1 MLLDYIC
8 VNYWSIHQ
16 HLKQDNKVRCFSLS
30 HTSKLSATPLS
41 SCNCILC
48 LFSCLFLFLFDLP
61 FRCYHG
67 CLFRPSIRLVPSK
80 RTTDVDRMQAQSV
93 MGKQKVVPPSRHSL
107 LSHLSVAHISAAAG
121 NELACLLFFFLFFFF
136 SLQVFLL
143 TLAIISRDVFIP
155 RITLAYETSWSVDT
169 FGDLHITWMASS

>member
-1 MLLDYIC
+1 M
-8 VNYWSIHQ
+8 Q
-16 HLKQDNKVRCFSLS
+16 HHCLHAIVFFVCFL
-30 HTSKLSATPLS
+30 AC
-41 SCNCILC
+41 SCFC
-48 LFSCLFLFLFDLP
+48 LIFLFVVIN
-61 FRCYHG
+61 G

-121 NELACLLFFFLFFFF
+121 NESACLLFFCFLFLFFF

-155 RITLAYETSWSVDT
+155 RITLAYETSWSVIT
-169 FGDLHITWMASS
+169 FGDLHIT

>member
-1 MLLDYIC
+1 MQPHCLHAI
-8 VNYWSIHQ
+8 VFF
-16 HLKQDNKVRCFSLS
+16 VCFL
-30 HTSKLSATPLS
+30 AC
-41 SCNCILC
+41 SCFC
-48 LFSCLFLFLFDLP
+48 LIFLFVVIN
-61 FRCYHG
+61 G

-121 NELACLLFFFLFFFF
+121 NESACSLFFCFVLCFFF

-169 FGDLHITWMASS
+169 FGDLHIT

>member
-1 MLLDYIC
+1 M
-8 VNYWSIHQ
+8 Q
-16 HLKQDNKVRCFSLS
+16 HHCLHAIVFFVCFL
-30 HTSKLSATPLS
+30 AC
-41 SCNCILC
+41 SCFC
-48 LFSCLFLFLFDLP
+48 LIFLFVVIN
-61 FRCYHG
+61 G

-121 NELACLLFFFLFFFF
+121 NESACLLFFVFFFF

-143 TLAIISRDVFIP
+143 TLAIISRDIFIP
-155 RITLAYETSWSVDT
+155 RITLAYETSWSIET
-169 FGDLHITWMASS
+169 FGDLHIT

>member
-1 MLLDYIC
+1 MFQPFSY
-8 VNYWSIHQ
+8 
-16 HLKQDNKVRCFSLS
+16 LKVKCN
-30 HTSKLSATPLS
+30 PLS

-61 FRCYHG
+61 FHCYHG

-121 NELACLLFFFLFFFF
+121 NESACLLFFYCFFFQF
-136 SLQVFLL
+136 TS
-143 TLAIISRDVFIP
+143 ISTDLGNYFP
-155 RITLAYETSWSVDT
+155 RYFYTQNNTGI
-169 FGDLHITWMASS
+169 

>member
-1 MLLDYIC
+1 MQPHCLHAI
-8 VNYWSIHQ
+8 VFF
-16 HLKQDNKVRCFSLS
+16 VCFL
-30 HTSKLSATPLS
+30 AC
-41 SCNCILC
+41 SCFC
-48 LFSCLFLFLFDLP
+48 LIFLFVVIN
-61 FRCYHG
+61 G

-107 LSHLSVAHISAAAG
+107 LSHLSVAHISVAAG
-121 NELACLLFFFLFFFF
+121 NESANEFFFF

-169 FGDLHITWMASS
+169 FGDLHIT

>member
-1 MLLDYIC
+1 
-8 VNYWSIHQ
+8 
-16 HLKQDNKVRCFSLS
+16 
-30 HTSKLSATPLS
+30 
-41 SCNCILC
+41 
-48 LFSCLFLFLFDLP
+48 
-61 FRCYHG
+61 
-67 CLFRPSIRLVPSK
+67 
-80 RTTDVDRMQAQSV
+80 MQAQSV

-121 NELACLLFFFLFFFF
+121 NESACLLFFLFFVFVFFF

-169 FGDLHITWMASS
+169 FGDLHIT

>member
-8 VNYWSIHQ
+8 VSYWSIHQ
-16 HLKQDNKVRCFSLS
+16 HLKQDNKVRCFSLF
-30 HTSKLSATPLS
+30 HISKLSATPLS

-61 FRCYHG
+61 FHCYDG

-121 NELACLLFFFLFFFF
+121 NESACLLFFFVFVFLFFF

-143 TLAIISRDVFIP
+143 TLAIISRDVLIP

-169 FGDLHITWMASS
+169 FGDLHIT

>member
-1 MLLDYIC
+1 M
-8 VNYWSIHQ
+8 Q
-16 HLKQDNKVRCFSLS
+16 HHCLHAIVFFVCFL
-30 HTSKLSATPLS
+30 AC
-41 SCNCILC
+41 SCFC
-48 LFSCLFLFLFDLP
+48 LIFLFVVIN
-61 FRCYHG
+61 G

-121 NELACLLFFFLFFFF
+121 NESACLLFFFLFFFF

-143 TLAIISRDVFIP
+143 TLAIIFIP

-169 FGDLHITWMASS
+169 FGDLHIT

>member
-1 MLLDYIC
+1 M
-8 VNYWSIHQ
+8 Q
-16 HLKQDNKVRCFSLS
+16 HHCLHAIVFFVCFL
-30 HTSKLSATPLS
+30 AC
-41 SCNCILC
+41 SCFC
-48 LFSCLFLFLFDLP
+48 LIFLFVVIN
-61 FRCYHG
+61 G

-121 NELACLLFFFLFFFF
+121 NESACLLFFFCFFFF

-169 FGDLHITWMASS
+169 FGDLHIT

>member
-16 HLKQDNKVRCFSLS
+16 HLKQDNKVRCFSLF
-30 HTSKLSATPLS
+30 HISKLSATPLS

-61 FRCYHG
+61 FRCYRG

-121 NELACLLFFFLFFFF
+121 NESACLLFFLFFVFCFF
-136 SLQVFLL
+136 FQFTS
-143 TLAIISRDVFIP
+143 ISTDLGNYFP
-155 RITLAYETSWSVDT
+155 RCFYTQNNTGI
-169 FGDLHITWMASS
+169 

>member
-16 HLKQDNKVRCFSLS
+16 HLKQDNKVRCFSLF
-30 HTSKLSATPLS
+30 HISKLSATPLS

-61 FRCYHG
+61 FHCYHG
-67 CLFRPSIRLVPSK
+67 WLFRPSIRLVPSK
-80 RTTDVDRMQAQSV
+80 CTTDVDRMQAQSV

-121 NELACLLFFFLFFFF
+121 NESACLLFFCFVLFFFF
-136 SLQVFLL
+136 SLQ
-143 TLAIISRDVFIP
+143 LAIISRDVFIP

-169 FGDLHITWMASS
+169 FGDLHIT

>member
-30 HTSKLSATPLS
+30 HISKLSATPLS

-61 FRCYHG
+61 FRCYHR
-67 CLFRPSIRLVPSK
+67 CLFRPCFWLVPSK
-80 RTTDVDRMQAQSV
+80 RTTDVGRMQAQSV

-107 LSHLSVAHISAAAG
+107 LSHLSVAHISVAAG
-121 NELACLLFFFLFFFF
+121 NESACLLFFF
-136 SLQVFLL
+136 
-143 TLAIISRDVFIP
+143 
-155 RITLAYETSWSVDT
+155 SVYKY
-169 FGDLHITWMASS
+169 FY

>member
-1 MLLDYIC
+1 
-8 VNYWSIHQ
+8 
-16 HLKQDNKVRCFSLS
+16 
-30 HTSKLSATPLS
+30 
-41 SCNCILC
+41 
-48 LFSCLFLFLFDLP
+48 
-61 FRCYHG
+61 
-67 CLFRPSIRLVPSK
+67 
-80 RTTDVDRMQAQSV
+80 MQAQSV

-121 NELACLLFFFLFFFF
+121 NESACLLFFCFVLFFFF

-169 FGDLHITWMASS
+169 FGDLHIT